1 MNVSIFA
8 KRLFLAAIIF
18 IGCAPAG
25 KSAGLFGGDAK
36 SDNIFV
42 AAPVLPTHVKRIILL
57 PLAHDNSQVD
67 LASGCEM
74 LTPVLQAEL
83 IKTKRFEV
91 ISADVKTIQATT
103 GQPTWTGAEAL
114 PPDFFGSLQRV
125 YGCDAVLFC
134 QLTTFHAYVPLAI
147 GWRMKLVDVATQKI
161 IWSADVVF
169 DASEPAVSKSAQ
181 EFEKQQR
188 GTAEKPQNIFNRIVA
203 WLNRE
208 PAPATDEPWTVLN
221 SPRYFG
227 QFSAM
232 KLLQTLPE
240 R

>member
-1 MNVSIFA
+1 MNAFIFA
-8 KRLFLAAIIF
+8 KRLFLVAIIF
-18 IGCAPAG
+18 IGCAPSGNATELFAG
-25 KSAGLFGGDAK
+25 DLKP
-36 SDNIFV
+36 DNIFA
-42 AAPVLPTHVKRIILL
+42 AAPVLPANLKRVVLL
-57 PLAHDNSQVD
+57 PLAQDDSQSD

-74 LTPVLQAEL
+74 LAPVLQSEL
-83 IKTKRFEV
+83 IKTKKFEV
-91 ISADVKTIQATT
+91 IAASVKSIQAIT
-103 GQPTWTGAEAL
+103 GRSSWTGGEIL
-114 PPDFFGSLQRV
+114 PANFFDSLQRV

-134 QLTTFHAYVPLAI
+134 QLTTFHPYAPLVI
-147 GWRMKLVDVATQKI
+147 GWRMKLVEAATQKI

-181 EFEKQQR
+181 EFQRQQQ
-188 GTAEKPQNIFNRIVA
+188 GTQDKPKTLFKRLVG

-208 PAPATDEPWTVLN
+208 PASAADAPWTVLN

-227 QFSAM
+227 QFSAV